1 MEEEPADRAGGG
13 AIEPLWLPLL
23 ICSRPICGDGVGCMG
38 EGSLVGRFLPENI
51 CEQVSIPHRD
61 SAQRRAFL

>member
-51 CEQVSIPHRD
+51 LEQLFD
-61 SAQRRAFL
+61 TLRRSVQPSWD